1 MSAVLEVLAA
11 VAGDVWV
18 TIAHNWP
25 YLLAAVVVAAALQV
39 YVGTDHLAAWLRR
52 RTGVAVLAAVAV
64 ASLTPFCSCGTTA
77 VVLGAMASAVPWAPV
92 VAFMVSSPLTSPG
105 EYVMS
110 AGLFGPAFAT
120 TYFLA
125 AIVIGLVA
133 GGMTALVE
141 RTGWL
146 VGQARMA
153 TPGGGAVVRAGR
165 VPVEAGSSGTTSD
178 DAAASCACGGDGA
191 VPNRQVEAGGRTSL
205 ALLEAPTGCCL
216 AVDADAAAVAVA
228 TVDAAGGC
236 DAGCGSAEVVA
247 ALSRHAL
254 FGQALLENAR
264 RLAVYFI
271 AFAALGYLI
280 IELVPTEVLTTYLG
294 GDSLWSVPLA
304 ATLGIPVY
312 VNGDASLP
320 MIASLMDGG
329 MGAGPALAFLV
340 TGAGTSVGA
349 FSGML
354 VIARWRVV
362 ALVVGSL
369 WAGSIVLGYLAP
381 LWL

>member
-11 VAGDVWV
+11 VAGDVWG

-25 YLLAAVVVAAALQV
+25 YLVAAVVVAAAVQV
-39 YVGTDHLAAWLRR
+39 YVGTEHLAAWLRR

-110 AGLFGPAFAT
+110 AGLFGPGFAT
-120 TYFLA
+120 TYFVA
-125 AIVIGLVA
+125 AIVIGLAA
-133 GGMTALVE
+133 GGVTVLVE

-146 VGQARMA
+146 VGQARMS
-153 TPGGGAVVRAGR
+153 TPVCAAAGGSAGTTPAGGAASPAGGAVPRQR
-165 VPVEAGSSGTTSD
+165 VEPD
-178 DAAASCACGGDGA
+178 
-191 VPNRQVEAGGRTSL
+191 GRTGL
-205 ALLEAPTGCCL
+205 ALAEAPTSCCT
-216 AVDADAAAVAVA
+216 AVAEPLAEPAV
-228 TVDAAGGC
+228 GC
-236 DAGCGSAEVVA
+236 DAGPGSAPA
-247 ALSRHAL
+247 ATAPSRHTL
-254 FGQALLENAR
+254 FGRALVENAR
-264 RLAVYFI
+264 RLAVYFL

-294 GDSLWSVPLA
+294 GDSPWSVPLA

-312 VNGDASLP
+312 LNGDASLP
-320 MIASLMDGG
+320 MIASLMAGG
-329 MGAGPALAFLV
+329 MGAGPALAFLI
-340 TGAGTSVGA
+340 TGAGTSIGA

-362 ALVVGSL
+362 GLVVGSL
-369 WAGSIVLGYLAP
+369 WAGAIVLGYLAP
-381 LWL
+381 TWL